1 MLFNC
6 SLQSSGAP
14 VVKLLSGNTFGECV
28 TYLEGAGDTIL
39 AISVVNNITLVPN
52 NISSENSYI
61 VTLKDNVSSVQSN
74 YLIYDTYANV
84 NSWIDSQSNKS
95 PINLAY
101 QKRHFV
107 QI

>member
-6 SLQSSGAP
+6 SLQSSGSP
-14 VVKLLSGNTFGECV
+14 LIKLLSGNTLGECV
-28 TYLEGAGDTIL
+28 AYLEGAGDTIL
-39 AISVVNNITLVPN
+39 GITALNINLIPN
-52 NISSENSYI
+52 NISSEDSYT

-84 NSWIDSQSNKS
+84 NSWIDNQSGKS
-95 PINLAY
+95 VLNIGY
-101 QKRHFV
+101 QKRQFV